1 MKVTNCLLLRRE
13 DGLLII
19 YDPKKQQ
26 KIQLTL
32 HKPWVHF
39 PFSKV
44 SYLTPIRVINPFIIT
59 ENEFETTPDTLILL
73 NPNILVN
80 ARRIATASAC
90 PRRAFIEFIT
100 GETKTSLPMVRG
112 SLIHDAFST
121 IVIKNISV
129 QEALDEGL
137 EKFAFQLSYLSA
149 DLKELRTDVMPV
161 LRGLARSA
169 PTLRK
174 NRVLPEVT
182 FLCPLYGLMGRLD
195 YWSPIELYELKTS
208 RKIPPREKNT
218 WFSDLMQTV
227 IYMHGLSPFPE
238 KAVSKSAVIYSGE
251 GTPNFRQTTLNL
263 DLFQKIHMGRN
274 YCYLIQF
281 EDWVPPVLESTTC
294 SYCFTKEAC
303 LSLSQWF
310 NEQKTSPS
318 ISFQYLTHFLS
329 LIRFEHLKNRQ
340 DFALL
345 WKLSPKGRVK
355 IGKAIE
361 NIQLST
367 TKNFPGLYDYNCTN
381 LSELRPGEPVVV
393 SQGDPVFDNTN
404 LAIITTI
411 DRNKVILK
419 SENTLPKQAY
429 LDAYSSDFMFRRL
442 NKNLY
447 DITVGQKSHHK
458 TNELVIRGKKPSFS
472 SEKAIIEERLDP
484 SQKKAVQ
491 LALCANDYCLIQGPA
506 GTGKTY
512 TIAHLITLLRK
523 KGERILLSAYTNT
536 AVDNIIRQYL
546 KFAQAKEAENE
557 IVRLGIEE
565 AIDPDVVQLSLQYKK
580 LNYQDLEKTPIV
592 AATTSTIS
600 STIYDDLTFDTV
612 IVDEAS
618 QMAEPYVLSAI
629 QKGKFILVGDHQ
641 QLPPL
646 VQSYRAEKL
655 GLGMSLFERLRKLH
669 PEACTLLQYQY
680 RMHNDLMAFSNQKF
694 YANRVR
700 AGSESVAN
708 QLLWELIPEDAE
720 LPVSDTLFQVI
731 LDPNQ
736 PLIYVEVSGKFERKR
751 RINRREGDVINALV
765 EYYLQMGIREDHIGV
780 IAPFRGQV
788 AEILRLVGIETGIT
802 VDTIDRFQ
810 GSDRELIFL
819 SLCTLSPPHI
829 LEDKRR
835 LNVALTRAKKK
846 LIIVGNCPT
855 KESIPLFQDL
865 YNFIKQNHTLVR
877 LDPINLEPEEM
888 MDSDREP
895 RIDSDMSHLSI
906 AQEDINK
913 QSSIIV
919 EHHICILCQEP
930 VEDEVVLRCP
940 ICNQAYHTNHLQD
953 WLAAND
959 VCVTCQSRIQ
969 IT

>member
-1 MKVTNCLLLRRE
+1 MKVTNSLLLKRKN
-13 DGLLII
+13 GHLII

-26 KIQLTL
+26 KIQVAL
-32 HKPWVHF
+32 HKPWVYF

-59 ENEFETTPDTLILL
+59 ETEFETTPDTLILL
-73 NPNILVN
+73 NPDILVN
-80 ARRIATASAC
+80 ARRITTASIC

-100 GETKTSLPMVRG
+100 GEVKISLPMVRG

-121 IVIKNISV
+121 IVTKNASV
-129 QEALDEGL
+129 QEAFNEGL

-149 DLKELRTDVMPV
+149 DLKELSREIIPV
-161 LRGLARSA
+161 LQGLVKSA
-169 PTLRK
+169 STLRK
-174 NRVLPEVT
+174 NRVLSEVT
-182 FLCPLYGLMGRLD
+182 FLCPLYGIMGRLD
-195 YWSPIELYELKTS
+195 YWSPKELYELKTS

-218 WFSDLMQTV
+218 WFSDLIQTV
-227 IYMHGLSPFPE
+227 IYMHGLSPFPK
-238 KAVSKSAVIYSGE
+238 KAVSKSSVIYSGV

-263 DLFQKIHMGRN
+263 DLMQRIHMARN

-281 EDWVPPVLESTTC
+281 ENWVPPVKENNACTR
-294 SYCFTKEAC
+294 CFAKEVC

-310 NEQKTSPS
+310 NEQNTSPS
-318 ISFQYLTHFLS
+318 ISFQYLTHFRS
-329 LIRFEHLKNRQ
+329 LIQFEHIKNRQ
-340 DFALL
+340 EFALL
-345 WKLSPKGRVK
+345 WKLSPRGRVK

-361 NIQLST
+361 TI
-367 TKNFPGLYDYNCTN
+367 N
-381 LSELRPGEPVVV
+381 LSKKEEDLHHYSCYNFSEFRPGEPVIL
-393 SQGDPVFDNTN
+393 SQGNPIFDNTN
-404 LAIITTI
+404 LAVITTI
-411 DRNKVILK
+411 DRNQVILK
-419 SENTLPKQAY
+419 SQNTLPKQAY
-429 LDAYSSDFMFRRL
+429 LDAYSSDFIFRRL
-442 NKNLY
+442 NKNLCE
-447 DITVGQKSHHK
+447 ITFGQKNHRK
-458 TNELVIRGKKPSFS
+458 TNELVILGKKPTFS
-472 SEKAIIEERLDP
+472 SETAIIGDQLDE
-484 SQKKAVQ
+484 SQKKAIQ
-491 LALCANDYCLIQGPA
+491 LALSANDYCLIQGPA

-512 TIAHLITLLRK
+512 TIAYLINLLRK

-546 KFAQAKEAENE
+546 KSTQVKDADNE
-557 IVRLGIEE
+557 IVRLGIEQ
-565 AIDPDVVQLSLQYKK
+565 AIDPELVHLSLQHKK
-580 LNYQDLEKTPIV
+580 ISYQDLLKTPIV

-600 STIYDDLTFDTV
+600 SAIYDDLKFDTV
-612 IVDEAS
+612 IIDEAS

-629 QKGKFILVGDHQ
+629 QKGRFILLGDHQ

-680 RMHNDLMAFSNQKF
+680 RMHKDLMAFSNQKF

-700 AGSESVAN
+700 PGSENVEN
-708 QLLWELIPEDAE
+708 QVLWDLLPEDRE
-720 LPVSDTLFQVI
+720 IPVSDVPFQVI

-736 PLIYVEVSGKFERKR
+736 PLVYVEVSGKFERKN
-751 RINRREGDVINALV
+751 RINRREVDVINTLV
-765 EYYLQMGIREDHIGV
+765 QYYLQMGIQEDHIGV

-788 AEILRLVGIETGIT
+788 AEILRNIGIETGIT

-829 LEDKRR
+829 LGDKRR

-846 LIIVGNCPT
+846 LIIVGKCPT
-855 KESIPLFQDL
+855 NESIPLFQDL

-877 LDPINLEPEEM
+877 LDPINLEDEEIL
-888 MDSDREP
+888 DLGREP

-913 QSSIIV
+913 QFSIAI
-919 EHHICILCQEP
+919 EHNICVLCQEP

-940 ICNQAYHTNHLQD
+940 ICNQAYHMNHLQE

-959 VCVTCQSRIQ
+959 VCVICQSHMS